1 MNDFC
6 KIVSIV
12 SGIIVTGIFFPYL
25 DFAYG
30 ESDFTLEAK
39 VNEAAST
46 LDITRF
52 EIRGDSDKQ
61 ICPSGQCIIDFTYN
75 TQFSPPDPVSPSI
88 GYNTKFVLIDK
99 NNTTNSDIGPKKKQY
114 LEQFD
119 NTFGCKIEDII
130 EDNGKEIYYCH
141 DKQSSID
148 RIFDSKSWNYDS
160 IGVYDAKNHTFKVT
174 GNLTGVFPSGR

>member
-1 MNDFC
+1 MYNRFHLQHPVQSTRSC
-6 KIVSIV
+6 
-12 SGIIVTGIFFPYL
+12 VTEYWL
-25 DFAYG
+25 Y
-30 ESDFTLEAK
+30 
-39 VNEAAST
+39 
-46 LDITRF
+46 
-52 EIRGDSDKQ
+52 
-61 ICPSGQCIIDFTYN
+61 
-75 TQFSPPDPVSPSI
+75 
-88 GYNTKFVLIDK
+88 TKFVLIDK

-119 NTFGCKIEDII
+119 NTFGRKIEDII